1 MPLFTDELNELDV
14 FKLDE
19 VKIINPWGRTL
30 SNPSTM
36 QTTWV
41 DIFTHSKFFILNL
54 CIVFFPKQSCTQP
67 PFFGVSHAQPLH
79 YADCMVISSHDSE
92 SLVLL
97 DCLGSSLFFVIR
109 WPTTW
114 IAFPETSSTSYTK
127 HTSSNVPHYST
138 HYRVLRRK
146 LLQVMMHDGTKCM
159 GIIV

>member
-1 MPLFTDELNELDV
+1 MSSMNLMYSNLMKLKSSIPEGALFPIPLQCKQHELTFSLIPN
-14 FKLDE
+14 FSS
-19 VKIINPWGRTL
+19 W
-30 SNPSTM
+30 
-36 QTTWV
+36 
-41 DIFTHSKFFILNL
+41 IFASCFFQNK
-54 CIVFFPKQSCTQP
+54 VAPNH

-138 HYRVLRRK
+138 HYRVLQIK
-146 LLQVMMHDGTKCM
+146 PLQVMMHDSTKCM